1 MLSTLTPQQTTAL
14 RRTCMLLEEF
24 EASESIAN
32 TGTGARAEGHDFED
46 IVAAFWTEVASLAT
60 QLGAKAGPEYR
71 LESAGAGRN
80 RRSSVYRRFDHD
92 SRRLYLPLAQ
102 PTPGASRGD
111 DERTFQWLKLSFDVE
126 ALAVAYPGRIAVRE
140 RYAPQGGPYAGDSY
154 WEMFRG
160 LTTNFDDS
168 VVLEDNGVL
177 VEKILL
183 EYKTAKSSRGRAIDG
198 NAHERLSFQIL
209 QYLEV
214 ATQYPS
220 CRFEVL
226 ANGAFRNYRNKY
238 HLGFNQQADR
248 LSSFR
253 WFQMAYRCEA
263 HQYES
268 LAADLLLWLSTGK
281 KRDSR

>member
-1 MLSTLTPQQTTAL
+1 MLSIFNPQQTVKL
-14 RRTCMLLEEF
+14 LRTCMRLEEF

-32 TGTGARAEGHDFED
+32 TGTGARAEGNDFED
-46 IVAAFWTEVASLAT
+46 IVATFWAEVAELAIE
-60 QLGAKAGPEYR
+60 LGATPGPEYR

-80 RRSSVYRRFDHD
+80 RRSSVYRRFDH
-92 SRRLYLPLAQ
+92 SARRLYLPQSAPNL
-102 PTPGASRGD
+102 GASSGGD
-111 DERTFQWLKLSFDVE
+111 QRTLQWLRLSFNVE
-126 ALAVAYPGRIAVRE
+126 DLVVAYPGRLAVRE
-140 RYAPQGGPYAGDSY
+140 RYAPRDGRYAGDSY

-160 LTTNFDDS
+160 LTTSFDDS
-168 VVLEDNGVL
+168 VVLEDDGVL

-238 HLGFNQQADR
+238 HVGFHQQADR

-253 WFQMAYRCEA
+253 WFQMGYRCEA
-263 HQYES
+263 YQYES
-268 LAADLLLWLSTGK
+268 LAMDLLTWLSTGE
-281 KRDSR
+281 KRESR